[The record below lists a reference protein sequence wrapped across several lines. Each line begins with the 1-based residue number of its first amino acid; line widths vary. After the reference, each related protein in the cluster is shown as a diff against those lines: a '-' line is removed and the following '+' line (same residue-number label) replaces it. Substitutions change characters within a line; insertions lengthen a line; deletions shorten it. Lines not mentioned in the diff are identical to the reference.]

1 MSVHLQQFTP
11 VGASA
16 NKARR
21 VSGVCMLL
29 IRAVTLNVL
38 PSLKAFLSI
47 VTFDDKF
54 DSSIRK
60 LCHLARVDAALCL
73 ANAKQMIMSEPFGSE
88 YKCVKSLRELASKM
102 ITLKHSVVYTDFFK
116 LVIYLLTLP
125 VTSAT
130 CERAHSKVDL
140 IKSAVRACML
150 SDRLEDLVI
159 ISTEKSVVDSLDL
172 SSVVN
177 RFAMI
182 ERGLPL

>member
-1 MSVHLQQFTP
+1 M
-11 VGASA
+11 
-16 NKARR
+16 
-21 VSGVCMLL
+21 C
-29 IRAVTLNVL
+29 
-38 PSLKAFLSI
+38 LS
-47 VTFDDKF
+47 
-54 DSSIRK
+54 
-60 LCHLARVDAALCL
+60 
-73 ANAKQMIMSEPFGSE
+73 NAKQMLMIEPFSSE

-102 ITLKHSVVYTDFFK
+102 ITLKHSVDYQDFFK

-159 ISTEKSVVDSLDL
+159 ISSEKSVVDSLDL